1 MVAHRESRTQV
12 SQLPA
17 LLFPK
22 PPKLC
27 LALRPR
33 WHGCPGTQAEGGAL
47 AITGSEGRGVPCP
60 STFLEKGTCS
70 EATSSGPFPDPCR
83 ERLSL
88 PTLALLHKDRT
99 AESWAQESEA
109 PPASPSS
116 PPSPSSL
123 GGLLR
128 CLHSDPLNHESRKGE
143 LPSPCFLAPARTK
156 DRLDPSGE
164 VLGRN
169 GVLGFGLGSSCCCL
183 TKLNKAKGG
192 GGQE

>member
-1 MVAHRESRTQV
+1 MAALGPRLRVVLWRSQGQREGGSLAHPPSWRRGPV
-12 SQLPA
+12 LRLPA
-17 LLFPK
+17 V
-22 PPKLC
+22 
-27 LALRPR
+27 
-33 WHGCPGTQAEGGAL
+33 G
-47 AITGSEGRGVPCP
+47 P
-60 STFLEKGTCS
+60 SLIP
-70 EATSSGPFPDPCR
+70 A